1 MRAPS
6 LKFLKTFQ
14 IAATKQSFKVAAE
27 ELFVTPSAVSH
38 QIKTLE
44 DQLGIELFDRGPH
57 SLSLTEA
64 GSSYLREIELVFSR
78 LEAAT
83 EQLRERF
90 GRGVVRL
97 HIPPFFA
104 SELLV
109 PRLQTFAAERMV
121 ADIHINTVDAPLQ
134 SHPYDADLSI
144 VVGAAPEQGLACHRL
159 FEQSFVAAC
168 APELRKTLRNYED
181 LNNHV
186 LLVHDARRDAWDRW
200 AEACG
205 LARLQPRQLIRF
217 DTMNETAHAAEQGVG
232 VALLSPRLSA
242 QRFLANKLVRAFDCE
257 LSTGE
262 SYFLIHRHEDA
273 GRSDVATLKRW
284 LLKEFGQF
292 E

>member
-14 IAATKQSFKVAAE
+14 IAAVRESFKVAAE
-27 ELFVTPSAVSH
+27 ELCITPSAVSH

-44 DQLGIELFDRGPH
+44 DQLGIPLFARGPH

-64 GSSYLREIELVFSR
+64 GSSYLREIESVFSR
-78 LEAAT
+78 LESAT
-83 EQLRERF
+83 EQLKVRF

-97 HIPPFFA
+97 NVPPFFA

-109 PRLQTFAAERMV
+109 PRLQAFASERMA
-121 ADIHINTVDAPLQ
+121 ADIHINTSDAPLQ
-134 SHPYDADLSI
+134 SHAANADLSI
-144 VVGAAPEQGLACHRL
+144 VVDAVPALGVACHRL

-168 APELRKTLRNYED
+168 APALSKELRSYND
-181 LNNHV
+181 LNDQV
-186 LLVHDARRDAWDRW
+186 LLVHDARLDGWDRW

-205 LARLQPRQLIRF
+205 VARLHPRQLIRF
-217 DTMNETAHAAEQGVG
+217 DSMNETAHAAEQGVG
-232 VALLSPRLSA
+232 VALVSPRLSA
-242 QRFLANKLVRAFDCE
+242 QRFRQNKLVRAFDGE

-262 SYFLIHRHEDA
+262 SYFLVHRHEDA
-273 GRSDVATLKRW
+273 TRGDVQALKRW
-284 LLKEFGQF
+284 ILKEFAQF